1 MKEKEH
7 ISQTILHALVK
18 VDSIT
23 IVTVWL
29 NPVKLCF
36 YMLQQKWYQKNK
48 QMQSLISCFNFEKG
62 KVCMGYSVPFS
73 IFPQRQ
79 DSNCKISISKF

>member
-29 NPVKLCF
+29 NPVKLSYTMF
-36 YMLQQKWYQKNK
+36 LHDATKVVPKEQTNAKLDFML
-48 QMQSLISCFNFEKG
+48 
-62 KVCMGYSVPFS
+62 
-73 IFPQRQ
+73 
-79 DSNCKISISKF
+79 

>member
-29 NPVKLCF
+29 NPVKLSYTMF
-36 YMLQQKWYQKNK
+36 LHDAT
-48 QMQSLISCFNFEKG
+48 
-62 KVCMGYSVPFS
+62 KVVP
-73 IFPQRQ
+73 
-79 DSNCKISISKF
+79 K